1 MSLDLDPI
9 KARADAATEGPW
21 GVEDAR
27 VFGDDG
33 RTQVCTLSGTRAWLP
48 DAEFIAHAR
57 TDIPALIAEVERL
70 RELCEE
76 KDAAFQYATDNARRL
91 TPCEISEVRKRQVE
105 RSMAQVKRLTTE
117 LNNHRESLN
126 NQRREYRKLL
136 AKRDAEVERLRGRIE
151 ALHPREVIAVHEGYG
166 EEAWCPECRFHYPCQ
181 TIRALEGK

>member
-1 MSLDLDPI
+1 MTLDLDPI

-48 DAEFIAHAR
+48 DAAFIAHAR
-57 TDIPALIAEVERL
+57 ADVPALM
-70 RELCEE
+70 
-76 KDAAFQYATDNARRL
+76 D
-91 TPCEISEVRKRQVE
+91 
-105 RSMAQVKRLTTE
+105 
-117 LNNHRESLN
+117 
-126 NQRREYRKLL
+126 
-136 AKRDAEVERLRGRIE
+136 EVERLRGRIE

-166 EEAWCPECRFHYPCQ
+166 EEAWCPECQFHYPCP

>member
-1 MSLDLDPI
+1 MSLDIDAI
-9 KARADAATEGPW
+9 KQRTGLKRWPTMAELGLIK
-21 GVEDAR
+21 
-27 VFGDDG
+27 DDS
-33 RTQVCTLSGTRAWLP
+33 T
-48 DAEFIAHAR
+48 
-57 TDIPALIAEVERL
+57 ALVAEVERL

-76 KDAAFQYATDNARRL
+76 KDAAFQYATHNARRL
-91 TPCEISEVRKRQVE
+91 TPCEISEVRKRQAE

-151 ALHPREVIAVHEGYG
+151 ALHPREVIAAHEGYE
-166 EEAWCPECRFHYPCQ
+166 EEAWCPKCRSHYPCQ

>member
-9 KARADAATEGPW
+9 KARATAATGGPW

-57 TDIPALIAEVERL
+57 QDIPALLAEVER
-70 RELCEE
+70 
-76 KDAAFQYATDNARRL
+76 
-91 TPCEISEVRKRQVE
+91 I
-105 RSMAQVKRLTTE
+105 
-117 LNNHRESLN
+117 
-126 NQRREYRKLL
+126 
-136 AKRDAEVERLRGRIE
+136 RGRIE
-151 ALHPREVIAVHEGYG
+151 ALHPREVIAAHEGYE